1 MANPDTT
8 QQLIDR
14 AREGDA
20 GARESLA
27 RRYRA
32 VVAQWA
38 HGRLPGHAR
47 DLNETADLVQV
58 TMMRAIDKLDLF
70 EWERSGDFS
79 AWLRQIF
86 MNVLRDELRRAGRQ
100 HVSEHTPLDELV
112 PGPDL
117 IARELGAESAVA
129 YVNALEQLPIELR
142 EIVIL
147 HLEFGL
153 SHAELAEA
161 VGAPSADAAR
171 MRLRRALSALAL
183 NLGRDCVA

>member
-1 MANPDTT
+1 
-8 QQLIDR
+8 
-14 AREGDA
+14 
-20 GARESLA
+20 
-27 RRYRA
+27 
-32 VVAQWA
+32 
-38 HGRLPGHAR
+38 
-47 DLNETADLVQV
+47 
-58 TMMRAIDKLDLF
+58 MMRAIDKLDLF

>member
-27 RRYRA
+27 RRYR
-32 VVAQWA
+32 VVVSQWA

>member
-1 MANPDTT
+1 MDAPESTVE
-8 QQLIDR
+8 LIDR
-14 AREGDA
+14 ARVGDA
-20 GARESLA
+20 LARDALA
-27 RRYRA
+27 RRYRS
-32 VVAQWA
+32 VISRWA

-58 TMMRAIDKLDLF
+58 TMMRAIDHLDRF
-70 EWERSGDFS
+70 EWQRSGDFS

-86 MNVLRDELRRAGRQ
+86 TNVLRDELRRAGRQ
-100 HVSEHTPLDELV
+100 HASDHTSIDEIVS
-112 PGPDL
+112 GPD
-117 IARELGAESAVA
+117 IVARTLGVESAVA

-153 SHAELAEA
+153 SHGELAEA
-161 VGAPSADAAR
+161 IGAPSADAAR

-183 NLGRDCVA
+183 QLGRNGD

>member
-1 MANPDTT
+1 MADPETT

-14 AREGDA
+14 ARDGDA
-20 GARESLA
+20 AARESLA

-32 VVAQWA
+32 VIAQWA

-58 TMMRAIDKLDLF
+58 TMMRAIDKLERF
-70 EWERSGDFS
+70 EWQRSGDFS

-100 HVSEHTPLDELV
+100 QVSDHTGLDELV
-112 PGPDL
+112 PGPEL

-129 YVNALEQLPIELR
+129 YVNALEQLPIDLR
-142 EIVIL
+142 EVVIL

-161 VGAPSADAAR
+161 IGAPTADAAR

-183 NLGRDCVA
+183 NLGREDMS